1 MPRLFY
7 KDLKAHEKAYRD
19 VRADEAVNDLI
30 LGSKVNKL
38 RNLETAREK
47 AIDQVAKNYGDF
59 LKSLK
64 VKNVELVNR
73 ANNAEKA
80 LDETLT
86 QVFDIESK
94 RKADKATKAAKAEE
108 VAKAAND
115 DKIIKAA
122 KVAKAAK
129 AAKDIGTNV
138 LMPGQRPRSNTIA
151 SDAPTEFSEAPST
164 IPPYNKD
171 MEDVLTLV
179 GNIQNINQIPK
190 KLLNA
195 IGQEGI
201 NRVNEIL
208 GANNATLSPGR
219 TPMNMHKA
227 KKNEIMAAIRLYYAD
242 KSKRK

>member
-38 RNLETAREK
+38 RNLETNREK
-47 AIDQVAKNYGDF
+47 AIDTVAKNYGEF

-64 VKNVELVNR
+64 VKNLELVNR

-80 LDETLT
+80 LDDTLQ
-86 QVFDIESK
+86 QVFDIEAK
-94 RKADKATKAAKAEE
+94 KKADEA
-108 VAKAAND
+108 
-115 DKIIKAA
+115 
-122 KVAKAAK
+122 AKAAK
-129 AAKDIGTNV
+129 AVKVSKIPKIAKNIGTNV
-138 LMPGQRPRSNTIA
+138 LMPSQRPRSNTIA

-164 IPPYNKD
+164 IPPYNED
-171 MEDVLTLV
+171 MEGVITLV
-179 GNIQNINQIPK
+179 ENIQNINQIPK

-195 IGQEGI
+195 IGQEGM

-208 GANNATLSPGR
+208 GANSASLSPGR
-219 TPMNMHKA
+219 TPKGMHKA
-227 KKNEIMAAIRLYYAD
+227 KKGEIKAAIRLYYAD